1 MIDQHTDLYGVV
13 GYPLGHTLSPIMHNT
28 AFQVSRLN
36 AVYLAFETKDI
47 DDCLRG
53 MKALGIKGLSVTLP
67 FKSRVIPLLDDV
79 DNQAKTIGAVNTI
92 VNDNGRLKGYNTDT
106 IGILKS
112 LEEEVIDLSNRKCLL
127 IGAGGAARAIG
138 FTLKERG
145 IELTIAN
152 RSIGSGEKLAE
163 SLGSPFVPLKD
174 IEKIKADLIVQAT
187 PVGMYPH
194 TDQCLIPETLLK
206 EGPVVMD
213 IIYNPIETKV
223 LKLARDY
230 GCKRVSGLSMFIHQG
245 GEQLRLWTGFE
256 PPLKEMTSSV
266 KEALRDR
273 SSERD

>member
-1 MIDQHTDLYGVV
+1 MILDQHTELYGVV
-13 GYPLGHTLSPIMHNT
+13 GYPLGHSLSPIMHNT

-36 AVYLAFETKDI
+36 AVYLAFETKGI

-79 DNQAKTIGAVNTI
+79 DSQARRIGAVNTI
-92 VNDNGRLKGYNTDT
+92 VNDNGRLKGYNTDG

-145 IELTIAN
+145 TEVTVAN
-152 RSIGSGEKLAE
+152 RSIGSGEILAKF
-163 SLGSPFVPLKD
+163 LGCPFVPLKD

-194 TDQCLIPETLLK
+194 TDQCLIPEHLLR
-206 EGPVVMD
+206 ESIVVMD
-213 IIYNPIETKV
+213 IIYNPIETRV
-223 LKLARDY
+223 LKLAREH
-230 GCKRVSGLSMFIHQG
+230 GCKTISGLSMFIHQG
-245 GEQLRLWTGFE
+245 AEQFRLWTGFE
-256 PPLKEMTSSV
+256 PPLKEMTSAV
-266 KEALRDR
+266 REALKNL
-273 SSERD
+273 